1 MTKKISPQ
9 DFDSQHLPTWCPGCG
24 NFVILQ
30 ALKMAL
36 SELDISPH
44 KTVLTYGI
52 GCAGNMANN
61 IKGYVFHSLHG
72 RSLPV
77 AVGAKMAN
85 HKLTVIAVSGD
96 GDTYGE
102 GTNHLLHAAR
112 ENIDIIHIVAN
123 NHSYSLTTG
132 QASPTSTKG
141 YVTQTTPWG
150 EVKEPLN
157 PLSVVLA
164 ADASFVARSA
174 THDLNHLKEMI
185 KAGLQHKGYAHLDV
199 WQDCVTWNKTQDL
212 QYFKEHSYNL
222 ADINHDVSNKQ
233 AAFQKAEEEDKLPL
247 GIFFKKI
254 RPTYTATFP
263 QLKKEALVD
272 KKISQKTIQELAK
285 L

>member
-1 MTKKISPQ
+1 MDKKISPQ
-9 DFDSQHLPTWCPGCG
+9 DFNSERTPTWCPGCG

-36 SELDISPH
+36 SELGIAPH

-52 GCAGNMANN
+52 GCIGNMVNN
-61 IKGYVFHSLHG
+61 IKGYAFHSLHG

-85 HKLTVIAVSGD
+85 HKLTVIAIAGD
-96 GDTYGE
+96 GGTYGE
-102 GTNHLLHAAR
+102 GANHLLHAAR
-112 ENIDIIHIVAN
+112 ENIDIINIVAN

-157 PLSVVLA
+157 PLSVILA

-174 THDLNHLKEMI
+174 THDMNHLKEMI
-185 KAGLQHKGYAHLDV
+185 KAGIEHKGYAHLDV
-199 WQDCVTWNKTQDL
+199 WQHCVTWNQTQTL

-222 ADINHDVSNKQ
+222 ADADHDSSNKQ

-247 GIFFKKI
+247 GIFFKQS
-254 RPTYTATFP
+254 RPTYTSTFP
-263 QLKKEALVD
+263 QLNKEALVD
-272 KKISQKTIQELAK
+272 KKLSNKTIQELAK
-285 L
+285 V